1 MIFEFIT
8 DAGVHEVD
16 ADISTLV
23 IAGWTGRDAAA
34 VQRHI
39 EELARLGVPE
49 PSRVPLYY
57 RASAHLLTH
66 ETAIQV
72 VGAETSGEAEP
83 VLFGIEGRLWVGIGS
98 DHTDRKVESFSV
110 AIAKQLCVKPLGRQ
124 LWPFVDVA
132 SHWDKMTLRSW
143 AVIDGQRVLY
153 QEGGLALIRPP
164 LDLIRGY
171 TVNDPKLPPGTAMFC
186 GTLPAIGG
194 VRPASRFEVELEDP
208 VLKRKIKHGYDVIA
222 LPLVS

>member
-57 RASAHLLTH
+57 RASAHLLTQAKTI
-66 ETAIQV
+66 EV
-72 VGAETSGEAEP
+72 VGAETSGEVEA
-83 VLFGIEGRLWVGIGS
+83 VLFGVEDRLWVGIGS

-110 AIAKQLCVKPLGRQ
+110 AVAKQLCAKPLGRQ
-124 LWPFVDVA
+124 LWRFVDVA
-132 SHWDKMTLRSW
+132 SHWDEMMLRSW

-153 QEGGLALIRPP
+153 QEGALALIRPP
-164 LDLIRGY
+164 LDLICGY
-171 TVNDPKLPPGTAMFC
+171 TDNNPQLPTGTAMFC
-186 GTLPAIGG
+186 GTVPAIGG

-208 VLKRKIKHGYDVIA
+208 VLKRKIRHDYDVIA